1 MKPFYEICMFGRT
14 ENASGEL
21 ETALADHLSE
31 FDLKIGDEVTLD
43 RLGSIKTKNPK
54 CASVGLFF
62 GDDPAP
68 AYDRPAA
75 LTDYDPII
83 PVVSSL
89 DRCSVE
95 LPPEASPFNAMASN
109 GPNAS
114 VRIASAAAECLG
126 LVPSRRRVFLSYRRI
141 ESREVA
147 LQLFDELSQRQ
158 FDVFLDTHEIRPG
171 ALFQDVLWHQMSDCD
186 VMLMLDSK
194 SYFASRWTSEEFG
207 QANLKKAAIL
217 RIGFPRVTL
226 DKNLTVTDTVELE
239 KSDFLADGTL
249 NDTVLDDVADSLER
263 LRSKSVAV
271 RQSCLVGS
279 LRTAVELMHG
289 DVGDA
294 GQMRRVMASFPT
306 GEKLQVYP
314 IVGVPTSE
322 IINRIVLDAGTEECA
337 LLYDHVGVLESWQEH
352 LEWLGQRIDRFHWI
366 KAGSSFQDLQDVLS

>member
-14 ENASGEL
+14 ENASREL
-21 ETALADHLSE
+21 EAALTEHLSE
-31 FDLKIGDEVTLD
+31 FDLKIGDEVALD
-43 RLGSIKTKNPK
+43 RSGTIKTRNPK

-62 GDDPAP
+62 GNDPAP

-83 PVVSSL
+83 PIVSSL

-114 VRIASAAAECLG
+114 VRIASATAECLG

-186 VMLMLDSK
+186 VMLMLDTN
-194 SYFASRWTSEEFG
+194 SYFESRWTSEEFG
-207 QANLKKAAIL
+207 QANLKRASIL
-217 RIGFPRVTL
+217 RIGFPGVTL
-226 DKNLTVTDTVELE
+226 DKNLSVTDTIELK
-239 KSDFLADGTL
+239 KSDFLAKGT
-249 NDTVLDDVADSLER
+249 
-263 LRSKSVAV
+263 
-271 RQSCLVGS
+271 
-279 LRTAVELMHG
+279 
-289 DVGDA
+289 
-294 GQMRRVMASFPT
+294 
-306 GEKLQVYP
+306 
-314 IVGVPTSE
+314 
-322 IINRIVLDAGTEECA
+322 
-337 LLYDHVGVLESWQEH
+337 
-352 LEWLGQRIDRFHWI
+352 
-366 KAGSSFQDLQDVLS
+366 